1 MNFTKQKGLKRKLI
15 SSTISLGI
23 KKLNK
28 GKFSLKENFINIF
41 CEKLVRRKIKNQ
53 FGGKLTAFVSG
64 GGALDQKIGEFLNSI
79 GLPTLQGYGLT
90 EASPVVS
97 CNIPGK
103 IKIETVGPPFKTN
116 QVKIAEDGEILVK
129 GENIMLGYWNKKKET
144 DEVIKD
150 GWLHTGDIGEI
161 TKEGNLKITD
171 RKKEIIVNLGG
182 DNISPSKIENLLCL
196 NEKVKQS
203 FVYGDKKTYLVAL
216 IVSESNENKK
226 EIEIYLEDLNKTL
239 SLVEKVKKF
248 KLINEE
254 FTIENGML
262 TPTLKLKRK
271 KILEKY
277 KEDLEKLY

>member
-1 MNFTKQKGLKRKLI
+1 MALI
-15 SSTISLGI
+15 SANT
-23 KKLNK
+23 KPTFNNNN
-28 GKFSLKENFINIF
+28 E
-41 CEKLVRRKIKNQ
+41 EKIRSQ
-53 FGGKLTAFVSG
+53 FGGKLKAFVSG

-97 CNIPGK
+97 CNIPEK
-103 IKIETVGPPFKTN
+103 IKIDTVGPPFKTN
-116 QVKIAEDGEILVK
+116 EVKIAQDGEILVK
-129 GENIMLGYWNKKKET
+129 GENVMLGYWNMKKET
-144 DEVIKD
+144 DDILKN

-171 RKKEIIVNLGG
+171 RKKEIIVNSGG

-196 NEKVKQS
+196 DDKIKQS

-216 IVSESNENKK
+216 IVSDSEKNKK
-226 EIEIYLEDLNKTL
+226 EIELYIDDLNKNL
-239 SLVEKVKKF
+239 SLVERVKKI
-248 KLINEE
+248 KLIDEE